1 MDLKKGIIKNIV
13 KRDKKDNSGS
23 YYSVKV
29 ELSDGTKTDYLC
41 FDSKMSGMKEGD
53 SVEFTSIQKGDVWYL
68 NFPKDRGGYG
78 GKAPWTPG
86 VKKDD
91 NYAKINGL
99 LQTHTMPMS
108 YAKDVTVALINIGSE
123 SVNSVDKI
131 EEVLFR
137 LYRKGRDAISQ
148 DRALMALLL
157 ASGSAEAATGSVKE
171 EIKMSKVH
179 LDFNKALIDFMG
191 QLDDIPKNFENKVCR
206 RLSMIKTP
214 EGLVGGQERIKDMT
228 DVEAKTAFDRFQMFN
243 SRECKKK
250 PVECDYIRDGGA
262 CTWISVCP
270 YWEKED

>member
-1 MDLKKGIIKNIV
+1 MDLKKGIIRNIV

-29 ELSDGTKTDYLC
+29 ELTDGTKIDHLC
-41 FDSKMSGMKEGD
+41 FDAKMASLKEGD
-53 SVEFTSIQKGDVWYL
+53 TVEFTSIQKGDVWYL
-68 NFPKDRGGYG
+68 NFPKDKGAYG
-78 GKAPWTPG
+78 GKASWTPG
-86 VKKDD
+86 TKKDD

-108 YAKDVTVALINIGSE
+108 YAKDLTVAYFALNAPAAP
-123 SVNSVDKI
+123 
-131 EEVLFR
+131 EEMEGVALRF
-137 LYRKGRDAISQ
+137 YRALRAEITQ

-157 ASGSAEAATGSVKE
+157 ASGASETAPGDVRE

-179 LDFNKALIDFMG
+179 LDFNKALIDFMA
-191 QLDDIPKNFENKVCR
+191 QLDDIPKNFESKVCR

-228 DVEAKTAFDRFQMFN
+228 DVEAKTAFDRFQMFS
-243 SRECKKK
+243 SRECKRK